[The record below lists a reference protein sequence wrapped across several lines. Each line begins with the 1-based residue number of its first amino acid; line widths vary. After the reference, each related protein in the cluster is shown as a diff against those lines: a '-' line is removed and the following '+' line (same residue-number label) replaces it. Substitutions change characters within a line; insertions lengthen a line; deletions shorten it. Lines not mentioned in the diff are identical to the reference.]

1 MSTERVRD
9 MRGCIMH
16 VIRRRVPR
24 AHRWR
29 EGFTPERG
37 STLLLG
43 IGLAVV
49 CLLGV
54 VVVVDTTSAFLQ
66 RRSLMAVA
74 DSAALAGAQAMD
86 LAVYYRDGAR
96 AGTPL
101 ESGRVDVAV
110 RRHLARYATTEPE
123 MVIESVRTDGQ
134 RVWVRLARP
143 IDLPFLRA
151 LHSEDVRVEGVAR
164 LDYRGME

>member
-1 MSTERVRD
+1 MHRVRTE
-9 MRGCIMH
+9 
-16 VIRRRVPR
+16 V
-24 AHRWR
+24 
-29 EGFTPERG
+29 TTERG

-74 DSAALAGAQAMD
+74 DAAALAGAQAMD
-86 LAVYYRDGAR
+86 MDVYYRDGAR
-96 AGTPL
+96 AGTRL
-101 ESGRVDVAV
+101 ESGQVVTAV

-123 MVIESVRTDGQ
+123 MVLDGVRTDGQ
-134 RVWVRLARP
+134 RVWVQLARP
-143 IDLPFLRA
+143 IDLPFLSA
-151 LHSEDVRVEGVAR
+151 LHAEDVRVEGVAR
-164 LDYRGME
+164 LDYRGIE